1 LRKSFSEIFSLN
13 DHFQPRVRNI
23 LWNLYLGRARSE
35 NTFKSQA
42 ISFLIVAGKMFSGK
56 KGAILWQIEK
66 RARKVGSQRG
76 KAGSQRG
83 KDRLVGV
90 LAQIFSYF
98 TEFY

>member
-1 LRKSFSEIFSLN
+1 MERNGKNKTEDHQDCMRTEPTGQIPSTPLSTYSAEKNHLRKSFSEIFSLN

-56 KGAILWQIEK
+56 KGA
-66 RARKVGSQRG
+66 
-76 KAGSQRG
+76 
-83 KDRLVGV
+83 
-90 LAQIFSYF
+90 
-98 TEFY
+98 T